1 MKPHAL
7 TSSLFAFFVLI
18 AFIEPS
24 AAAQDYPSKPVRIIM
39 SPPAGNGPDVVGRI
53 VADHLSKI
61 WGQQAVVIN
70 QPGAGGAL
78 AVRAAGTA
86 LPDGH
91 NLYFAVSSNFIALP
105 ELQAKLPFD
114 VARDFVPIGFVGEQP
129 FVVGVS
135 PRLGVDSLSDLIALS
150 KRKPGEINL
159 AVGGRGGLPH
169 LTGEWLR
176 RASGSDMTVI
186 HYPGLPQALTDLMA
200 GRVHVYIESLS
211 ALAGA
216 IAGAQI
222 KPLAVT
228 SKQRLPNRPDLP
240 TVAET
245 IPEFAAMGWFA
256 LMAPPATPQTYALK
270 VSNDLRT
277 ALARPGLLQRFL
289 ELGTYTR
296 PMSPAE
302 LKDFIQTQKQIWRP
316 VINELS
322 LQTPK

>member
-1 MKPHAL
+1 
-7 TSSLFAFFVLI
+7 
-18 AFIEPS
+18 
-24 AAAQDYPSKPVRIIM
+24 
-39 SPPAGNGPDVVGRI
+39 
-53 VADHLSKI
+53 
-61 WGQQAVVIN
+61 
-70 QPGAGGAL
+70 
-78 AVRAAGTA
+78 
-86 LPDGH
+86 
-91 NLYFAVSSNFIALP
+91 
-105 ELQAKLPFD
+105 
-114 VARDFVPIGFVGEQP
+114 
-129 FVVGVS
+129 
-135 PRLGVDSLSDLIALS
+135 
-150 KRKPGEINL
+150 
-159 AVGGRGGLPH
+159 
-169 LTGEWLR
+169 
-176 RASGSDMTVI
+176 
-186 HYPGLPQALTDLMA
+186 MA

-228 SKQRLPNRPDLP
+228 SKQRLPNRADLP

-256 LMAPPATPQTYALK
+256 LMAPPATPQIYALK

-302 LKDFIQTQKQIWRP
+302 LKDFIQQQQQIWRP